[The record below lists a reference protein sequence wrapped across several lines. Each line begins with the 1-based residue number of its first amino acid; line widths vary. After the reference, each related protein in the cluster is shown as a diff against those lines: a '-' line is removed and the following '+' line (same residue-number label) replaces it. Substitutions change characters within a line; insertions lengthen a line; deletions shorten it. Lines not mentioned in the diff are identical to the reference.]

1 MASIDKSKLSENIDF
16 NLSDLVRLG
25 IDMSSLSDY
34 LQNIIKVVNQ
44 HAALLD
50 NISDEL
56 DARP

>member
-1 MASIDKSKLSENIDF
+1 MT
-16 NLSDLVRLG
+16 
-25 IDMSSLSDY
+25 SLSDY

-56 DARP
+56 DARPEKTEIGELFAMLSRSFPYERSLK